1 MFMSLKREGKKKDQ
15 LYGNHLLLELRSPYP
30 YFRANLYFAR
40 CENGWNIAWRYNLY
54 NKKKLTTLI
63 TLDYIT
69 RLQQPGD
76 TYPI

>member
-40 CENGWNIAWRYNLY
+40 ASLRTHMI
-54 NKKKLTTLI
+54 
-63 TLDYIT
+63 
-69 RLQQPGD
+69 LQK
-76 TYPI
+76 

>member
-40 CENGWNIAWRYNLY
+40 CENGWNMMPSQAHGFM
-54 NKKKLTTLI
+54 LI
-63 TLDYIT
+63 
-69 RLQQPGD
+69 
-76 TYPI
+76 